1 LRGSDPAL
9 AGELVIYSAHHDH
22 LGVGAPNADVDP
34 ADRIY
39 NGARDNA
46 AGVALVLAIGRA
58 FAALPERPARSVLLM
73 FPAAEEQ
80 GLLGSEYFA
89 KHPTVSPGKIAADV
103 NFDSP
108 NIWGVTRDITF
119 IGLGKSP
126 SLDAVATEVAAYQQR
141 ALKAD
146 QFPERGTYYRSDQF
160 NLAKIGVPA
169 FYLNGGTDYP
179 DRPPGWGVEQLD
191 AYIERNYHQ
200 PSDELTDDWRFD
212 GLVQDAQFGFFAGLI
227 VANERAMPIWS
238 AGNEFAA
245 TRRAALAA
253 AGTDSPR

>member
-1 LRGSDPAL
+1 MRITIISASARRTPN
-9 AGELVIYSAHHDH
+9 GE
-22 LGVGAPNADVDP
+22 P

-89 KHPTVSPGKIAADV
+89 KHPTVPPGKIAADV

-146 QFPERGTYYRSDQF
+146 QFPERGIVLSLRSVQ
-160 NLAKIGVPA
+160 PRQ
-169 FYLNGGTDYP
+169 
-179 DRPPGWGVEQLD
+179 DRRARVLL
-191 AYIERNYHQ
+191 ERRHRLSRQ
-200 PSDELTDDWRFD
+200 AA
-212 GLVQDAQFGFFAGLI
+212 GLGRRADRRATSSATITSRATSSRTTGASTGMVQDAQFGFFAGLI